1 MSYRSMMVC
10 LDDSAR
16 AQERLDF
23 AIGLALDSEAHL
35 TGVHLSY
42 MPLASYMAY
51 DGAEPAYA
59 QLEQDLLRRQ
69 QDAHAAFAAATR
81 RAGLD
86 ATDWVAARSEA
97 LDSVAALAR
106 GQDLVIAGQ
115 RDPEDATTWIGEGFP
130 GRFLLE
136 TARPVLMTPCTGP
149 LQPEFERI
157 AVAWNGSR
165 ESARAVAD
173 ALPLLRR
180 AGQVMVLMVVPPT
193 LRHEEPKSVPRPD
206 IMAWLH
212 RHGVRAELVEDI
224 GSDDAGEWMLARL
237 AEDDLQADLLV
248 AGAYGHSRLSEIIL
262 GGVTRT
268 LLRDMTLPILF
279 SH

>member
-16 AQERLDF
+16 SQERLDF
-23 AIGLALDSEAHL
+23 AIRLALSDEAHL

-69 QDAHAAFAAATR
+69 QDAEAAFADATR
-81 RAGLD
+81 RAGLK
-86 ATDWVAARSEA
+86 TGWVAARSES
-97 LDSVAALAR
+97 LDSVALLAR

-149 LQPEFERI
+149 LQPLFERI

-165 ESARAVAD
+165 EAARAVAD
-173 ALPLLRR
+173 ALPLLRQ
-180 AGQVMVLMVVPPT
+180 AGHVMVLMVVPPPA
-193 LRHEEPKSVPRPD
+193 RHEEPKSVPRPD

-212 RHGVRAELVEDI
+212 RHGVRAELIEDV

-237 AEDDLQADLLV
+237 GEDDLQADLLV
-248 AGAYGHSRLSEIIL
+248 AGAYGHSRLTEIIL

>member
-16 AQERLDF
+16 SQQRLDF
-23 AIGLALDSEAHL
+23 AIRMALGSEAHL

-51 DGAEPAYA
+51 DGAEPVYA
-59 QLEQDLLRRQ
+59 QLEQDLLLRQ
-69 QDAHAAFAAATR
+69 QDAHAAFVDATR
-81 RAGLD
+81 RAGLE
-86 ATDWVAARSEA
+86 TGWVAARSEA
-97 LDSVAALAR
+97 LDSVALLAR

-136 TARPVLMTPCTGP
+136 TARPVLMTPCAGP
-149 LQPEFERI
+149 LQPLFERI

-173 ALPLLRR
+173 ALPLLRQ
-180 AGQVMVLMVVPPT
+180 AAHVMVLMVVPPPA
-193 LRHEEPKSVPRPD
+193 RHEEPKSVPRPD

-212 RHGVRAELVEDI
+212 RHGVRAELIEDV

-237 AEDDLQADLLV
+237 GEDDLQADLLV